1 MKVLGEFLLWLSS
14 LRTQLVSMRTWVQS
28 LGLLSGLRIQQC
40 CRPAS
45 MALVP
50 PLAWELP
57 CATGAALKK
66 KKNPGT
72 CPMGSDWGLDLRVW
86 LD

>member
-57 CATGAALKK
+57 WATGAALKK
-66 KKNPGT
+66 KKILAHVLWDQIGA
-72 CPMGSDWGLDLRVW
+72 
-86 LD
+86 